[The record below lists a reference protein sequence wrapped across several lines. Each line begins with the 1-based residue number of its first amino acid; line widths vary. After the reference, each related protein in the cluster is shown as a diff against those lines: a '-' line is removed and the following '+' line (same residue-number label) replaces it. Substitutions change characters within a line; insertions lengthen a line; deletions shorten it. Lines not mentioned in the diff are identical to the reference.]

1 MADHQRL
8 ANIVRLAR
16 RVPLAEAAAEDIGN
30 IASILK
36 MSLPDPVLMVRS
48 ATTSAAA
55 SSSTCAADD
64 TSAAC
69 EKPVGPSAYTLP
81 VILGIVIPVGGAI
94 ILFTILQRR
103 YMKKAREEDI
113 NDPTKNMDF
122 GMGRIS
128 RTAGGESGIS
138 NFDDE
143 KGGAVRTRQ
152 MSLDLGGKSPYLL
165 PPELQNS
172 RESLHS
178 LSRTIHSNE
187 DPYRPVHEAAG
198 GGSIRSKQ
206 GRNGSSIM
214 TESSAAPSKAYD
226 VGSPDGQGLLSNAAA
241 MSRTTPPSTGF
252 TPPPRSNSI
261 PPANMPA
268 EPKQAASPPQDVAR
282 KGLPGNPRPQNGFSS
297 TMPVPMPYPD
307 RESYAGNQYNA
318 IRDSNNYLGSL
329 IISDPSAAAP
339 NGPAEPKP
347 NTTRKAPPPAINTLP
362 MNPKPTP
369 QQQQKPRN
377 SEVSDYGDGIE
388 ITPPSPA
395 REIANNKANRYS
407 MDVPPEEFAQAGLGA
422 PGFDPKRLSMGFR
435 PLPPD
440 APADASEDP
449 ETRANR
455 IRSFYKEYF
464 DDSKPAP
471 QGQYIEDYD
480 ANYPGPGDSTYF
492 DPATNSFV
500 LPYAEPITRRAMTP
514 PPRAPRFQGA
524 PPRSMH
530 GSMGGSSMRGPP
542 RMPFNEGPRA
552 SSSASQRGP
561 MPSPRKNLPPP
572 EPLTSLPTPSKLR
585 DDSFALLNTL
595 DFAPELNVRDRVA
608 GRSESPFGERRP
620 YSPALPAFA
629 PIVGAYDELAAMPSP
644 HMLRKSGTFTSLDF
658 APPRRFKDPDTM
670 SDAGSIRSNKSGI
683 SSVQANAIKNG
694 AYRVSKIPQ
703 DIVFTKDDMA
713 TTLKPEWGMRQGM

>member
-1 MADHQRL
+1 MEDHQRL

-16 RVPLAEAAAEDIGN
+16 RVPLAEAAAEDIDN

-36 MSLPDPVLMVRS
+36 MAVPDRVIMGRS
-48 ATTSAAA
+48 STTTSST

-69 EKPVGPSAYTLP
+69 EKPIGPSAYTLP
-81 VILGIVIPVGGAI
+81 VILGIVIPVAGAI

-103 YMKKAREEDI
+103 YTKRAREEDA

-128 RTAGGESGIS
+128 RTAGGESSIS

-143 KGGAVRTRQ
+143 KGDSGRPRQ

-165 PPELQNS
+165 PPELQDS

-178 LSRTIHSNE
+178 LSKTIHQNE
-187 DPYRPVHEAAG
+187 DPYRPVHEAVGAA
-198 GGSIRSKQ
+198 SIRSKQ
-206 GRNGSSIM
+206 GRNGSSIL
-214 TESSAAPSKAYD
+214 SASTVAPSGMNNT
-226 VGSPDGQGLLSNAAA
+226 GSPDGQGLLSNAAA
-241 MSRTTPPSTGF
+241 MSRTTPPTAGF
-252 TPPPRSNSI
+252 NPPPRSNSI
-261 PPANMPA
+261 PPAKMPE
-268 EPKQAASPPQDVAR
+268 EPRQSPEQNVDK
-282 KGLPGNPRPQNGFSS
+282 KGPPGSS
-297 TMPVPMPYPD
+297 IT
-307 RESYAGNQYNA
+307 
-318 IRDSNNYLGSL
+318 SN
-329 IISDPSAAAP
+329 PSAAAP
-339 NGPAEPKP
+339 TGPAEPKP
-347 NTTRKAPPPAINTLP
+347 TTTRKAPPPAINTLP
-362 MNPKPTP
+362 PMNPKPE
-369 QQQQKPRN
+369 QPRPRQ
-377 SEVSDYGDGIE
+377 SEISDYGDGIE
-388 ITPPSPA
+388 VTPPSPV
-395 REIANNKANRYS
+395 RIMINNKANRYS

-440 APADASEDP
+440 APADAAEDP

-471 QGQYIEDYD
+471 QGQYIEDYN
-480 ANYPGPGDSTYF
+480 AHYPGPGDSTYF

-500 LPYAEPITRRAMTP
+500 LPYAEPIARRAMTP
-514 PPRAPRFQGA
+514 PPRATRFQGA

-530 GSMGGSSMRGPP
+530 GSMGGASIRGPP

-561 MPSPRKNLPPP
+561 MPSPKKNLPPP
-572 EPLTSLPTPSKLR
+572 EALTSLPTPSKLK

-620 YSPALPAFA
+620 YSPAVPAFA
-629 PIVGAYDELAAMPSP
+629 PIIGAYDELAAMPSP
-644 HMLRKSGTFTSLDF
+644 HMFRKSGTFTSLDF
-658 APPRRFKDPDTM
+658 APPRRFRDPENM
-670 SDAGSIRSNKSGI
+670 SDAGSIRSNNSGI
-683 SSVQANAIKNG
+683 SSVQANAIRNG
-694 AYRVSKIPQ
+694 AYRISKIPQ
-703 DIVFTKDDMA
+703 DIVFTKDDLA
-713 TTLKPEWGMRQGM
+713 ATLKPEWGMRQGM

>member
-1 MADHQRL
+1 MEDHQRL
-8 ANIVRLAR
+8 ANIIRLAR

-36 MSLPDPVLMVRS
+36 MAVPDRVLMARS
-48 ATTSAAA
+48 STTSSPI
-55 SSSTCAADD
+55 SSSTCASDD

-69 EKPVGPSAYTLP
+69 EKPVSESSYTIP
-81 VILGIVIPVGGAI
+81 VILGVVIPVVGAI

-103 YMKKAREEDI
+103 YVKKAREEDA

-128 RTAGGESGIS
+128 RTAGGESANT

-143 KGGAVRTRQ
+143 KGGAARTRQ
-152 MSLDLGGKSPYLL
+152 MSLDLGVKSPYLL
-165 PPELQNS
+165 APEIHNS

-178 LSRTIHSNE
+178 LSRTIHQNE
-187 DPYRPVHEAAG
+187 DPYRPVHQTNG
-198 GGSIRSKQ
+198 GPASMRSKQ
-206 GRNGSSIM
+206 GQHGSSIM
-214 TESSAAPSKAYD
+214 TASSAAPSAKHD
-226 VGSPDGQGLLSNAAA
+226 VGSPDGQGLLSNAAS
-241 MSRTTPPSTGF
+241 MSRTTPPSNGF

-261 PPANMPA
+261 PTANMPA
-268 EPKQAASPPQDVAR
+268 EPRQATSPPQDVAR
-282 KGLPGNPRPQNGFSS
+282 KGLSGNPRPHNGFSS
-297 TMPVPMPYPD
+297 TSPIPILYLD
-307 RESYAGNQYNA
+307 RESSAGNQYAA
-318 IRDSNNYLGSL
+318 IRRSNNYLGST
-329 IISDPSAAAP
+329 IISDPSAATAT
-339 NGPAEPKP
+339 GPTEPKP
-347 NTTRKAPPPAINTLP
+347 TTTRKAPPPAINTLP
-362 MNPKPTP
+362 LNPKSV
-369 QQQQKPRN
+369 QQEQSKPRN
-377 SEVSDYGDGIE
+377 SEISNYGDGIE
-388 ITPPSPA
+388 VTPPSPA
-395 REIANNKANRYS
+395 RENNKNNSNRYS
-407 MDVPPEEFAQAGLGA
+407 MDVPPEEFAHAGLGA

-440 APADASEDP
+440 APKDTSEDS

-480 ANYPGPGDSTYF
+480 ANYPVPGDATYF
-492 DPATNSFV
+492 DPASNSFV

-542 RMPFNEGPRA
+542 KMPFNEGPRA

-572 EPLTSLPTPSKLR
+572 EPLSSLPTPSKMT
-585 DDSFALLNTL
+585 DDSFAFLNTL
-595 DFAPELNVRDRVA
+595 DFAPELTVRDRVA

-620 YSPALPAFA
+620 YSPGLPAFA

-658 APPRRFKDPDTM
+658 AAPKRFKDPDVM
-670 SDAGSIRSNKSGI
+670 NDAGSIRSNKSGI
-683 SSVQANAIKNG
+683 SSVQQNAIRNG
-694 AYRVSKIPQ
+694 AYRISKLPT
-703 DIVFTKDDMA
+703 DIVGTKDDLA
-713 TTLKPEWGMRQGM
+713 TTLKPEWGHR

>member
-1 MADHQRL
+1 MEGHQRL

-16 RVPLAEAAAEDIGN
+16 RVPLGEAAAEDIDN

-36 MSLPDPVLMVRS
+36 MPVPDRVIIARS
-48 ATTSAAA
+48 STASP
-55 SSSTCAADD
+55 SSSTTCAPDNN
-64 TSAAC
+64 SAAC
-69 EKPVGPSAYTLP
+69 EKPIGPSAYTLP
-81 VILGIVIPVGGAI
+81 VILGIVIPVAGAI

-103 YMKKAREEDI
+103 YMKKAREEDA

-128 RTAGGESGIS
+128 RTAGGESSIT

-143 KGGAVRTRQ
+143 KGGAVTTRQ

-165 PPELQNS
+165 PPELQDS

-178 LSRTIHSNE
+178 LSKTIHQNE
-187 DPYRPVHEAAG
+187 DPYRPVHEAVGAA
-198 GGSIRSKQ
+198 SIRSKQ
-206 GRNGSSIM
+206 GQNGSSIM
-214 TESSAAPSKAYD
+214 SGSTVAPSGMNDA
-226 VGSPDGQGLLSNAAA
+226 GSPDGQGLLSNAAA
-241 MSRTTPPSTGF
+241 MSRTTPPTAGPN
-252 TPPPRSNSI
+252 PPPRSNSI
-261 PPANMPA
+261 PPAKMPEEPRQA
-268 EPKQAASPPQDVAR
+268 TSPKQNADR
-282 KGLPGNPRPQNGFSS
+282 KGPP
-297 TMPVPMPYPD
+297 
-307 RESYAGNQYNA
+307 
-318 IRDSNNYLGSL
+318 GSL
-329 IISDPSAAAP
+329 IISDTSAAAP
-339 NGPAEPKP
+339 TGPPEPKP
-347 NTTRKAPPPAINTLP
+347 TTTRKAPPPAINTLP
-362 MNPKPTP
+362 PTDSKPVQP
-369 QQQQKPRN
+369 EQPRPRH
-377 SEVSDYGDGIE
+377 SEISDYGDGIE
-388 ITPPSPA
+388 VTPPSPV
-395 REIANNKANRYS
+395 RVMNNNKANRYS

-440 APADASEDP
+440 APADATEDP

-471 QGQYIEDYD
+471 QGQYIEDYN
-480 ANYPGPGDSTYF
+480 AHYPGPGDSTYF

-500 LPYAEPITRRAMTP
+500 LPYAEPIARRAMTP

-530 GSMGGSSMRGPP
+530 GSMGGSSIRGPP

-561 MPSPRKNLPPP
+561 LPSPRKNLPPP
-572 EPLTSLPTPSKLR
+572 EPLTSLPTPSKLK

-595 DFAPELNVRDRVA
+595 DFAPELNIRERVA

-620 YSPALPAFA
+620 YSPAVPAFA

-644 HMLRKSGTFTSLDF
+644 HMFRKSGTFTSLDF
-658 APPRRFKDPDTM
+658 APPRRFRDPEAM

-683 SSVQANAIKNG
+683 SSVQANAIRNG
-694 AYRVSKIPQ
+694 AYRISKIPQ

>member
-187 DPYRPVHEAAG
+187 DPYRPVHEAVG

-318 IRDSNNYLGSL
+318 IRHSNNYLGSL

-339 NGPAEPKP
+339 TGPAEPKP

-471 QGQYIEDYD
+471 QGQYLEDYD

-595 DFAPELNVRDRVA
+595 DFAPELNIRDRVA

-670 SDAGSIRSNKSGI
+670 SDAGSIRSNKSGL

>member
-1 MADHQRL
+1 MEDHQRL

-16 RVPLAEAAAEDIGN
+16 RVPLAEAAAEDID
-30 IASILK
+30 S
-36 MSLPDPVLMVRS
+36 
-48 ATTSAAA
+48 TSSSSS
-55 SSSTCAADD
+55 SSSTCAPND

-69 EKPVGPSAYTLP
+69 EKPVSNSMYTLP
-81 VILGIVIPVGGAI
+81 VILGVVIPVVGAI

-103 YMKKAREEDI
+103 YVKKSREEDA

-128 RTAGGESGIS
+128 RTAGGESS
-138 NFDDE
+138 STNFDDE
-143 KGGAVRTRQ
+143 KGGRTRQ

-178 LSRTIHSNE
+178 LSRTIHQNE
-187 DPYRPVHEAAG
+187 DPYRPVHEAVGNRANPM
-198 GGSIRSKQ
+198 RPKQ
-206 GRNGSSIM
+206 SRNGSSIM
-214 TESSAAPSKAYD
+214 TGTTAPSNDA
-226 VGSPDGQGLLSNAAA
+226 GSMDGQGLLSNAAA

-252 TPPPRSNSI
+252 VPPPRTNSI
-261 PPANMPA
+261 PTVYQALQYLNYRLRQLFPSSDSKPA
-268 EPKQAASPPQDVAR
+268 
-282 KGLPGNPRPQNGFSS
+282 
-297 TMPVPMPYPD
+297 
-307 RESYAGNQYNA
+307 
-318 IRDSNNYLGSL
+318 
-329 IISDPSAAAP
+329 
-339 NGPAEPKP
+339 
-347 NTTRKAPPPAINTLP
+347 TTRKAPPPAINTQTT
-362 MNPKPTP
+362 TP
-369 QQQQKPRN
+369 RSVPQEQPRPRN
-377 SEVSDYGDGIE
+377 SEISDYGDGIE
-388 ITPPSPA
+388 VTPPSPV
-395 REIANNKANRYS
+395 RPIANNKANRYS

-440 APADASEDP
+440 APADATEDP

-471 QGQYIEDYD
+471 QGQYLEDYE
-480 ANYPGPGDSTYF
+480 ANYPGP
-492 DPATNSFV
+492 
-500 LPYAEPITRRAMTP
+500 
-514 PPRAPRFQGA
+514 GA

-530 GSMGGSSMRGPP
+530 GSMGGSSMRAPP
-542 RMPFNEGPRA
+542 RMPYNEGPRA

-572 EPLTSLPTPSKLR
+572 EPLNSLPTPSKLK
-585 DDSFALLNTL
+585 DDSLALLNTL
-595 DFAPELNVRDRVA
+595 DFAPELTVRDRVA

-658 APPRRFKDPDTM
+658 APPRRFKDPEAM
-670 SDAGSIRSNKSGI
+670 SDSGSIRSNKSGI
-683 SSVQANAIKNG
+683 SSLQANAIRNG

-703 DIVFTKDDMA
+703 DIVFTKDDLA

>member
-1 MADHQRL
+1 MEDHQRL

-16 RVPLAEAAAEDIGN
+16 RVPLAEAAAEDVGN

-36 MSLPDPVLMVRS
+36 MAVPDRVLMGRDS
-48 ATTSAAA
+48 TSSSSS
-55 SSSTCAADD
+55 SSSTCAPND

-69 EKPVGPSAYTLP
+69 EKPISNSMYTLP
-81 VILGIVIPVGGAI
+81 VILGVVIPVVGAI

-103 YMKKAREEDI
+103 YVKKSREEDA

-128 RTAGGESGIS
+128 RTAGGESS
-138 NFDDE
+138 TTNFDDE
-143 KGGAVRTRQ
+143 KGGRTRQ

-178 LSRTIHSNE
+178 LSRTIHQNE
-187 DPYRPVHEAAG
+187 DPYRPVHEAVGNRAT
-198 GGSIRSKQ
+198 SMRPKQ
-206 GRNGSSIM
+206 PRNGSSIM
-214 TESSAAPSKAYD
+214 TGTTAPSNDA
-226 VGSPDGQGLLSNAAA
+226 GSTDGQGLLSNAAA

-252 TPPPRSNSI
+252 IPPPRTNSI
-261 PPANMPA
+261 PTVNLPA
-268 EPKQAASPPQDVAR
+268 ELEQPGSPQNGAR
-282 KGLPGNPRPQNGFSS
+282 KGLPG
-297 TMPVPMPYPD
+297 
-307 RESYAGNQYNA
+307 
-318 IRDSNNYLGSL
+318 SL
-329 IISDPSAAAP
+329 IISEL
-339 NGPAEPKP
+339 PATSTGSSNDSKP
-347 NTTRKAPPPAINTLP
+347 ATTRKAPPPAINTQTT
-362 MNPKPTP
+362 TP
-369 QQQQKPRN
+369 RPVPQEQPRPRN
-377 SEVSDYGDGIE
+377 SEISDYGDGIE
-388 ITPPSPA
+388 VTPPSPV
-395 REIANNKANRYS
+395 RPITNNKANRYS

-422 PGFDPKRLSMGFR
+422 PGFDAKRLSMGFR

-440 APADASEDP
+440 APADATEDP

-471 QGQYIEDYD
+471 QGQYLEDYE

-500 LPYAEPITRRAMTP
+500 LPYSEPITRRAMTP

-542 RMPFNEGPRA
+542 RMPYNEGPRA

-572 EPLTSLPTPSKLR
+572 EPLNSLPTPSKLK
-585 DDSFALLNTL
+585 DDSLALLNTL
-595 DFAPELNVRDRVA
+595 DFAPELTVRDRVA

-620 YSPALPAFA
+620 YSPAIPAFA

-658 APPRRFKDPDTM
+658 APPRRFKDPESM

-683 SSVQANAIKNG
+683 SSLQANAIRNG

-703 DIVFTKDDMA
+703 DIVFTKDDLA

>member
-1 MADHQRL
+1 MEDHQRL

-36 MSLPDPVLMVRS
+36 MAVPDRVLVGRDS
-48 ATTSAAA
+48 TSSSSS
-55 SSSTCAADD
+55 SSSTCAPND

-69 EKPVGPSAYTLP
+69 EKPVSNSMYTLP
-81 VILGIVIPVGGAI
+81 VILGVVIPVVGAI

-103 YMKKAREEDI
+103 YVKKSREEDA

-128 RTAGGESGIS
+128 RTAGGESS
-138 NFDDE
+138 NTNFDDE
-143 KGGAVRTRQ
+143 KGGRTRQ

-178 LSRTIHSNE
+178 LSRTIHQNE
-187 DPYRPVHEAAG
+187 DPYRPVHEAVGNRANPM
-198 GGSIRSKQ
+198 RPKQ
-206 GRNGSSIM
+206 PRNGSSIM
-214 TESSAAPSKAYD
+214 TGTTAPSNDA
-226 VGSPDGQGLLSNAAA
+226 GSMDGQGLLSNAAA

-252 TPPPRSNSI
+252 IPPPRTNSI
-261 PPANMPA
+261 PTVNLPA
-268 EPKQAASPPQDVAR
+268 ELEQPGSPQNGAR
-282 KGLPGNPRPQNGFSS
+282 KGLPGS
-297 TMPVPMPYPD
+297 
-307 RESYAGNQYNA
+307 
-318 IRDSNNYLGSL
+318 
-329 IISDPSAAAP
+329 IISELPATSTVPSSDSK
-339 NGPAEPKP
+339 PA
-347 NTTRKAPPPAINTLP
+347 TTRKAPPPAINTQTTIP
-362 MNPKPTP
+362 RPVP
-369 QQQQKPRN
+369 QEQPRPRN
-377 SEVSDYGDGIE
+377 SEISDYGDGIE
-388 ITPPSPA
+388 VTPPSPV
-395 REIANNKANRYS
+395 RPITNNKANRYS

-440 APADASEDP
+440 APADATEDP

-471 QGQYIEDYD
+471 HGQYLEDYE

-572 EPLTSLPTPSKLR
+572 EPLNSLPTPSKLK
-585 DDSFALLNTL
+585 DDSLALLNTL
-595 DFAPELNVRDRVA
+595 DFAPELTVRDRVA

-658 APPRRFKDPDTM
+658 APPRRFKDPEAM

-683 SSVQANAIKNG
+683 SSLQANAIRNG

-703 DIVFTKDDMA
+703 DIVFTKDDLA